1 MGKALPKNKSK
12 SKSKPVPVP
21 INGNGNGNGTTF
33 PMPKHMDAMSA
44 VRAGESNTM
53 VYPIPYE
60 GSGKKRKV
68 GRPSK
73 YKEEYCDM
81 LIEHMA
87 RGNPIETFAARVH
100 VEIKTLDNWA
110 NEHPEFLLAKRM
122 GEPKRF
128 AWWIRMGTAL
138 VADDPSMQLELLGVQ
153 PFLKKQTTTHLRN
166 GMTETT
172 NEFHV
177 PRGSVGAYTYIMTN
191 MFRHLGWRN
200 DYRHEVVGKDGG
212 PIQHESKNVH
222 LVANMTTEELR
233 QQDALLTAVA
243 ERVAADAIE
252 LKPAEVK

>member
-1 MGKALPKNKSK
+1 MVKARSK
-12 SKSKPVPVP
+12 SKKPSHKNNKPKPVP
-21 INGNGNGNGTTF
+21 INGNGNGSAL
-33 PMPKHMDAMSA
+33 PQPKHTDAMSM
-44 VRAGESNTM
+44 VRAGESNTT

-60 GSGKKRKV
+60 GNGKKRRV

-87 RGNPIETFAARVH
+87 RGNPLETFAAKVH
-100 VEIKTLDNWA
+100 VEIKTLDNWM
-110 NEHPEFLLAKRM
+110 NQYDEFLLAKRL
-122 GEPKRF
+122 GEPKRL
-128 AWWIRMGTAL
+128 AWWIRLGMAL
-138 VADDPSMQLELLGVQ
+138 VVDDPSCQLELLGVQ

-200 DYRHEVVGKDGG
+200 DYRHEVTGKDGG

-222 LVANMTTEELR
+222 LVANMTTDELR
-233 QQDALLTAVA
+233 QLDALHTAVA
-243 ERVAADAIE
+243 ERITLEAPE
-252 LKPAEVK
+252 PEPA